1 MAAAAEAEAAEVEV
15 EEAAAAAAAAAA
27 ESTRCGAPV
36 FEFAVRVSV
45 GSPGAAIVSR
55 RTAVA
60 SVPNAPTDE

>member
-1 MAAAAEAEAAEVEV
+1 MAAAAAEAAEVEV
-15 EEAAAAAAAAAA
+15 EEAAAAAAA

>member
-1 MAAAAEAEAAEVEV
+1 VAAAAAEAAEVEV
-15 EEAAAAAAAAAA
+15 EEAAAAAAA